1 MVSLKISQYDHKG
14 RIASVGHASEKY
26 NDLGMFAIIRL
37 TGRLHTNFYYG
48 FSKEDALEVRNELF
62 PPRKTS

>member
-1 MVSLKISQYDHKG
+1 
-14 RIASVGHASEKY
+14 VGHASEKY

-48 FSKEDALEVRNELF
+48 FSKEDALEVQE
-62 PPRKTS
+62 